1 MFRKICFAIICSLLL
16 VSQLQMMPETAAA
29 ETKKAVIAVDGLNI
43 RSGPGL
49 SYSVIASV
57 KKGAV
62 YSITDQKKDWYQ
74 IQLSGKNKGWVASWL
89 VTLQQTSSGKNE
101 STNSSSDTVKSNAE
115 DLRIRSGP
123 GTSFQVTGTF
133 DKGQTASFVEQN
145 ANWVKISYQGRS
157 GWVSNQFVSV
167 QKKVQAPAN
176 TGSSV
181 SISGKVSATSLN
193 VRNQPSTKGSAIG
206 SLKKNAAVTITKTQD
221 KWYEIQYNGQK
232 GWVHSEFISANSGKA
247 PTPAPAPATGGKT
260 GKVTASSLNI
270 RNSGSLNGSVVGSIS
285 KNTEVTIL
293 ETKNGW
299 HHIRYSSNKNG
310 WVSSSYISTVNENT
324 NTDKGTG
331 TPNQSKVSILQNG
344 TNIRKSTSTNAS
356 ILKRAN
362 AGEQFSVVSK
372 EGDWFKI
379 QLSGN
384 ATGFVAGWVV
394 SQSNGGESVSRP
406 GGDVTSYLKNK
417 TIVID
422 PGHGGRDSGAIGT
435 RGTLEKNLTL
445 STAKLVYDKL
455 KASGAN
461 VHLTRSTDSYISLS
475 SRVSTAHYRNADAF
489 ISLHFDSIANKTVNG
504 MTSYYFSGSKD
515 KPLASPLHSELM
527 KQTKLR
533 DRGNKVGNYH
543 VLREN
548 KQPSV
553 LLELG
558 YVSNSTEELTVGSNA
573 FQDRVAQGLYYGL
586 AQYFK

>member
-1 MFRKICFAIICSLLL
+1 
-16 VSQLQMMPETAAA
+16 MMPETAAA

-74 IQLSGKNKGWVASWL
+74 IQFSGKNKGWVASWL
-89 VTLQQTSSGKNE
+89 VTLQQTASGNKT

-145 ANWVKISYQGRS
+145 SNWVKISYQGRS
-157 GWVSNQFVSV
+157 GWVSSQFVSV
-167 QKKVQAPAN
+167 QKKVHAPAN
-176 TGSSV
+176 SGAPV
-181 SISGKVSATSLN
+181 SMSGKVSATSLN
-193 VRNQPSTKGSAIG
+193 VRNQPSTNGATIG
-206 SLKKNAAVTITKTQD
+206 SLKKNAAVMITKTQG

-232 GWVHSEFISANSGKA
+232 GWVHSDFISASPKKA
-247 PTPAPAPATGGKT
+247 PTPVPAPASGGKT

-270 RNSGSLNGSVVGSIS
+270 RSSGSLNGSVVGSIS
-285 KNTEVTIL
+285 KNTQVTIL
-293 ETKNGW
+293 ESKNGW
-299 HHIRYSSNKNG
+299 HHIRYSTNKNG
-310 WVSSSYISTVNENT
+310 WVSSSYLSIVNENT
-324 NTDKGTG
+324 NKGTG

-344 TNIRKSTSTNAS
+344 TNIRKSPSTNAS

-362 AGEQFSVVSK
+362 AGEQFSVISK
-372 EGDWFKI
+372 EGDWFKV

-406 GGDVTSYLKNK
+406 GGDVASYLKNK

-445 STAKLVYDKL
+445 STARLVYDKL

-461 VHLTRSTDSYISLS
+461 VHLTRSTDSYTSLS

-489 ISLHFDSIANKTVNG
+489 ISLHFDSIANKTVHG
-504 MTSYYFSGSKD
+504 MTTYYYSGSKD

-527 KQTKLR
+527 KQAKLK
-533 DRGNKVGNYH
+533 DRGTRAGNYH

-558 YVSNSTEELTVGSNA
+558 YVSNSTEELTIGSNA
-573 FQDRVAQGLYYGL
+573 FQERVAQGLYYGL

>member
-29 ETKKAVIAVDGLNI
+29 ETNKAVIAVDGLNI

-89 VTLQQTSSGKNE
+89 VTLQQTSSGNNA
-101 STNSSSDTVKSNAE
+101 STTSSSDTVKSNAE

-133 DKGQTASFVEQN
+133 DKGETASFIEQN
-145 ANWVKISYQGRS
+145 SNWVKISYQGRL
-157 GWVSNQFVSV
+157 GWISSQFVSL

-181 SISGKVSATSLN
+181 SMSGKVSATSLN
-193 VRNQPSTKGSAIG
+193 VRNQPSTKGSTIG

-232 GWVHSEFISANSGKA
+232 GWVHSDFISASSGKA
-247 PTPAPAPATGGKT
+247 PTPAPATGGKT

-270 RNSGSLNGSVVGSIS
+270 RSSGSLNGSVVGSIS
-285 KNTEVTIL
+285 KNTQVTIL

-299 HHIRYSSNKNG
+299 HHIRYSNNKNG
-310 WVSSSYISTVNENT
+310 WVSSSYISIVNEST

-331 TPNQSKVSILQNG
+331 APNQSKVSILQNG
-344 TNIRKSTSTNAS
+344 TNIRKSPSTNAS

-435 RGTLEKNLTL
+435 RGSLEKNLTL

-461 VHLTRSTDSYISLS
+461 VHLTRSNDSYISLS

-489 ISLHFDSIANKTVNG
+489 ISLHFDSISNKTVHG
-504 MTSYYFSGSKD
+504 MTAYYYSSSKD
-515 KPLASPLHSELM
+515 KPLASPVHSELM
-527 KQTKLR
+527 KQTKLK
-533 DRGNKVGNYH
+533 DRGTKVGNYH

-558 YVSNSTEELTVGSNA
+558 YVSNSTEEMTVSSNA
-573 FQDRVAQGLYYGL
+573 FQERVAQGLYYGL